1 MKKKKNIKKL
11 EVINMENDEMREE
24 ILEETEVGENKWSLK
39 KKMLLGGG
47 ILAGLVIGAV
57 ALVSRKSAN
66 NDNEDAEDFDY
77 DYAKETIEEATETS
91 ENVEE

>member
-1 MKKKKNIKKL
+1 MKKNIKKS

-24 ILEETEVGENKWSLK
+24 ILEETEVGGNKWSLK
-39 KKMLLGGG
+39 KKLLLGGG

-57 ALVSRKSAN
+57 ALGRRKSAN

-77 DYAKETIEEATETS
+77 DYAKETIEEATKTS

>member
-1 MKKKKNIKKL
+1 MKKNKKKL

-24 ILEETEVGENKWSLK
+24 ILEETEVGGNKWSLK
-39 KKMLLGGG
+39 KKLLLGGG
-47 ILAGLVIGAV
+47 ILAGLVLGAV
-57 ALVSRKSAN
+57 ALGRRKSAN

-77 DYAKETIEEATETS
+77 DYGKETIEEATGTS